1 MFVIERLMYFFMP
14 NLNKTIGTI
23 AIMLLV
29 LFTNAQPNTNVDLDK
44 DKPKQYE
51 NRKLGSEK
59 SGEKKFTLS
68 RRITQNTYTHYNY
81 YFNANNKLNGVIE
94 KAKTVYK
101 DDYTQML
108 SFYNYTLDGTVQS
121 KDDLDSVIYKCTA
134 GILLH
139 DLRNDWID
147 NLYMLLGKA
156 YLYRKNFDSAAGCFQ
171 YINYVYAP
179 KNDGYDVPLGSNASN
194 TKGVFTIST
203 NEKRSLWK
211 KMTSKPPSRNES
223 FVWQIRNYL
232 EQDMLGE
239 AAGLIGIL
247 RSDPNFPKRLKT
259 DLHEMIAYWFYKQ
272 QNYDSSA
279 WHLQKSLDNAEGRG
293 EEARW
298 EYLAGQL
305 YQTAHKD
312 SMAIVMFERS
322 VKHTLDPLME
332 VYARLNIVGLSSGK
346 KKDAL
351 QNNLNELLKLTKR
364 DKYVDYRDIIYYAAA
379 KLELKRNS
387 LDAAQDNLLK
397 SVKYS
402 TDNKEQKSISYIAL
416 GDLNFDRKKF
426 IPAEVFYDSVQLET
440 VKTIAK
446 EDVERV
452 KLRKSSLKVIAQ
464 NLVLIHKEDSLQ
476 RVALM
481 PEAERTAYVKKELK
495 KLRKAKGLKGSSEE
509 EGSYNT
515 GAADS
520 KKADL
525 FGDTKGE
532 FYFSSI
538 NIKSKG
544 FSEFKS
550 KWGKRNN
557 VDNWRRQAAL
567 DKVTTKKDISRNP
580 GVTMDIDDI
589 GVDTKKRTDEKKE
602 AGDVAEEEELDLSF
616 EGLMSKLPLTK
627 ELLTASDLKIQR
639 ALFVN
644 GETFQSSLEAYDAA
658 VYSYDTLLKRFNE
671 FKQKEPALFNLYYC
685 YTKLGLKVQADSVLA
700 VLRNDFPDGE
710 SYKTIQQ
717 GNNPPEKEKN
727 KTATKTYETIYNLFI
742 EGKFEEAKAMKAK
755 ADATYGKT
763 FWTPQLLMIESVY
776 YIKIKEDSTA
786 INKLKEVA
794 KMVPGTPL
802 AIKALNMIDVLSRR
816 KEIEKYLTDLAVER
830 AEETVEKSVDLVD
843 PTVEVKKQEAKKND
857 GLKQTDAIK
866 TIDKKATVAPIVDA
880 TKKIFSFNATDSQYV
895 MISLEK
901 VDRVFVNEAK
911 GAFAQFNRERIYNQ
925 KIDIT
930 VNNLNE
936 DYALLLLGPFENAG
950 KAFDYVEKA
959 RPLAVTRIIPWIPA
973 AKYNFSLISNAN
985 LLLLN
990 ANKEITNY
998 INFIKQTIPGKF

>member
-1 MFVIERLMYFFMP
+1 MFVTERQLNFFMP
-14 NLNKTIGTI
+14 NLNKTIVTI
-23 AIMLLV
+23 AALLWICCV
-29 LFTNAQPNTNVDLDK
+29 NAQPNTNVDLDK

-59 SGEKKFTLS
+59 SGEKKFTLP

-94 KAKTVYK
+94 KAKTAYK
-101 DDYTQML
+101 DDYTKLL

-179 KNDGYDVPLGSNASN
+179 KNDGYDIPLGSNASN
-194 TKGVFTIST
+194 TKGVFTIAT

-279 WHLQKSLDNAEGRG
+279 WHLQKSLDNAEGRA

-305 YQTAHKD
+305 YQNAHKD
-312 SMAIVMFERS
+312 SMAVVMYERS
-322 VKHTLDPLME
+322 IKHTLDPLME

-351 QNNLNELLKLTKR
+351 QENLNELLKLAKR

-402 TDNKEQKSISYIAL
+402 TDNKEQKAISYIAL
-416 GDLNFDRKKF
+416 GDLNFERKKF
-426 IPAEVFYDSVQLET
+426 IPAEAFYDSVQTENT
-440 VKTIAK
+440 KTIAK
-446 EDVERV
+446 EDIDRV
-452 KLRKSSLKVIAQ
+452 KLRKPSLKVIAQ
-464 NLVLIHKEDSLQ
+464 NLNLIHKEDSLQ

-481 PEAERTAYVKKELK
+481 PEVERTAYVKKELK
-495 KLRKAKGLKGSSEE
+495 KLRKAKGLKSNADE

-515 GAADS
+515 AVDT

-532 FYFSSI
+532 FYFSS
-538 NIKSKG
+538 NDIKSKG

-567 DKVTTKKDISRNP
+567 DKLTAKKESPKNP
-580 GVTMDIDDI
+580 GVTMDIDDV
-589 GVDTKKRTDEKKE
+589 GADVKKKTDDKKDG
-602 AGDVAEEEELDLSF
+602 AAIEEEELDLSF

-627 ELLTASDLKIQR
+627 ELLAASDLKIQR

-644 GETFQSSLEAYDAA
+644 GETFQNQLETYDAA
-658 VYSYDTLLKRFNE
+658 VYSYDTLLRRFNQ
-671 FKQKEPALFNLYYC
+671 FKQKEAALFNLYYC
-685 YTKLGLKVQADSVLA
+685 YNKLGLEPQADSVLA
-700 VLRNDFPDGE
+700 LLKNGFPDGE
-710 SYKTIQQ
+710 SYRIIQQ
-717 GNNPPEKEKN
+717 GNNSPEKEKN
-727 KTATKTYETIYNLFI
+727 KTATKTYENIYNLFI
-742 EGKFEEAKAMKAK
+742 EGKFEEAKAMKVK

-776 YIKIKEDSTA
+776 YIKQREDSIA
-786 INKLKEVA
+786 ISKLKEIV
-794 KMVPGTPL
+794 KMVPGKPL
-802 AIKALNMIDVLSRR
+802 ADKATNMIDVLSRR
-816 KEIEKYLTDLAVER
+816 KEIEKYLTDLSVER
-830 AEETVEKSVDLVD
+830 AEEPVNKAIDLTT
-843 PTVEVKKQEAKKND
+843 PTVEVKKEEAKKNE
-857 GLKQTDAIK
+857 GLKQPDAVK
-866 TIDKKATVAPIVDA
+866 TIDKKISVTPVADA
-880 TKKIFSFNATDSQYV
+880 GKKTFTFNAADSQYV
-895 MISLEK
+895 MVSLEK

-925 KIDIT
+925 KIDIST
-930 VNNLNE
+930 NVINE
-936 DYALLLLGPFENAG
+936 DYSLLLMGPFENAG
-950 KAFDYVEKA
+950 KAFDYLEKM
-959 RPLAVTRIIPWIPA
+959 RPVAATKIIPWIPSN
-973 AKYNFSLISNAN
+973 KYSFSLISSAN
-985 LLLLN
+985 LVLLN
-990 ANKEITNY
+990 ANKEVANY
-998 INFIKQTIPGKF
+998 INFIKQTISGKF